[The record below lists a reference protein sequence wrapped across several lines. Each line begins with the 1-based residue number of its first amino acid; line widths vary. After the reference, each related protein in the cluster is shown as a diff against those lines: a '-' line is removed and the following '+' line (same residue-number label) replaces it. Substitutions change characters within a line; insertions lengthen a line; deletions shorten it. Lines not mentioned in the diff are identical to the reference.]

1 MENMKKDLEN
11 MKQVYGV
18 KGTLP
23 KDFVGQISYTVCLDK
38 PYEELDIE
46 FSFDKQHYSPVDL
59 TPVLLKEL
67 RTLCR
72 REYDMELS
80 DAELERLAYQ
90 EMKTEIHTLASLND
104 SFIGCIH
111 RQLPVRHMHFTPSE
125 ATEGCLPQSVI
136 EGVLKVTVLVFN
148 VLLDETNYSLTVR
161 VR

>member
-1 MENMKKDLEN
+1 MENTKKDLEN

-46 FSFDKQHYSPVDL
+46 FSFDKQHYSSADL
-59 TPVLLKEL
+59 TPALLEEL

-90 EMKTEIHTLASLND
+90 EMKTEIHTLASSTIL
-104 SFIGCIH
+104 SSAASTGSCLCAICTLP
-111 RQLPVRHMHFTPSE
+111 RQRQPKGVFPS
-125 ATEGCLPQSVI
+125 L
-136 EGVLKVTVLVFN
+136 
-148 VLLDETNYSLTVR
+148 
-161 VR
+161 